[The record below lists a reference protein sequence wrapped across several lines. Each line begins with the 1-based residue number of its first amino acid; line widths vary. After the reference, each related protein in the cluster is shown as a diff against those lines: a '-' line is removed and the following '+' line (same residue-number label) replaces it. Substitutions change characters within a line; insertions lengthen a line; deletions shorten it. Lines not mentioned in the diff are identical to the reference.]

1 MRVLLDECVPE
12 GLRVEISGGHR
23 VATAREA
30 GLAGRKN
37 GALLAGAEGR
47 FDVLVTTDQNLPWQQ
62 SVVAFDIA
70 VVVLRARSN
79 SVLSLRPLVPNL
91 LRTLDVIRSGQV
103 IRLSA

>member
-12 GLRVEISGGHR
+12 GLRAEIPGHR

-30 GLAGRKN
+30 GLAGKKN

-62 SVVAFDIA
+62 SVVSFDIA

-79 SVLSLRPLVPNL
+79 SLLSLRPLIPKL
-91 LRTLDVIRSGQV
+91 LRTLDIVRSGQV
-103 IRLSA
+103 IRVSS

>member
-12 GLRVEISGGHR
+12 GLRVEIPGGHR

-91 LRTLDVIRSGQV
+91 LRTLDIIRSGQV
-103 IRLSA
+103 IRVSS